1 MYTRGVEKQ
10 LLYGRK
16 RIVDNGEVT
25 YKDKDYLSY
34 SAINTWLHSPEQ
46 YGKLYFDGT
55 PFIESPEILFG
66 GKIGRLLETHDESM
80 SHILQYA
87 VPEQELRF
95 SVDGVNILGFI
106 DSFSPERNAI
116 LEYKTGKQPW
126 TQARVNKHLQ
136 LDIYSLGVETLF
148 GRVEDLCH
156 LIWMQTEQVDHK
168 KEGRSTHADSYSI
181 RLTGRV
187 ETFPRVITRDDR
199 YAVRELIVRVS
210 HEIDEAYRNFLETK
224 NTKTAPVKGGRVP
237 AR

>member
-1 MYTRGVEKQ
+1 MGVEKK

-16 RIVDNGEVT
+16 RLVDNGEVT

-46 YGKLYFDGT
+46 YRKLYFDGT

-95 SVDGVNILGFI
+95 NVDGVTILGFI

-126 TQARVNKHLQ
+126 TQARVDKHLQ

-168 KEGRSTHADSYSI
+168 KVGRSTHADSYSI

-187 ETFPRVITRDDR
+187 ETFPRVITPGDR
-199 YAVRELIVRVS
+199 YAVRELIVRVA
-210 HEIDEAYRNFLETK
+210 HEIDRDYQRFLEEKK
-224 NTKTAPVKGGRVP
+224 NTKTTRKGGRVL
-237 AR
+237 A